1 MSKAHI
7 TDFLLLLK
15 VQIWYPIH
23 EVKQAEGSW
32 EEDAGIGVHFGN
44 ADVYSAVPP
53 RSRPTILKAAE
64 KTGTV
69 LAIKTLIP
77 ILFIPFLEMCSVVHL
92 NGSWSGADVNSR
104 CLRWSS
110 KKRKRWQ
117 RGKLCYYHQTSQGMM
132 VNMCMMVLQGLHG
145 KLLRCSNGIIFLNL
159 LKSVA
164 SYPLEESN
172 TNQSKVNSYG
182 QLASK
187 LNWVNIK
194 G

>member
-7 TDFLLLLK
+7 TDFLLLLQ

-23 EVKQAEGSW
+23 QVKQTEGSW

-53 RSRPTILKAAE
+53 RSRPTILKAAK

-77 ILFIPFLEMCSVVHL
+77 IFFIPFLEVCSIVHL
-92 NGSWSGADVNSR
+92 NSSWSGADVNSR

-117 RGKLCYYHQTSQGMM
+117 REKLCYYHHTSQEIM
-132 VNMCMMVLQGLHG
+132 VNMCMRFCRGYMGNCWGVLTVIL
-145 KLLRCSNGIIFLNL
+145 
-159 LKSVA
+159 
-164 SYPLEESN
+164 PW
-172 TNQSKVNSYG
+172 T
-182 QLASK
+182 
-187 LNWVNIK
+187 
-194 G
+194 